1 MAEPTHT
8 REEKWTGP
16 SFSSM
21 EEIADFLEELIGMV
35 VDAGQ
40 AGLSTEVAAIWYP
53 DKQYP
58 RMPIRD
64 FRDLA
69 PALPLDG
76 ADVFLTVEPGG
87 LPRPVGVELIV
98 WGGGR
103 VRVGVGLN
111 VKGQNEV
118 AVNGI
123 FVAVKER
130 VEAVYKRRQRAE
142 AIASKEATVEAPE
155 PTWRKVLYN
164 PYAVQV
170 GGGLVVLL
178 VGVVIGL
185 LISN

>member
-1 MAEPTHT
+1 MTEPTHT
-8 REEKWTGP
+8 REEEWTGP

-21 EEIADFLEELIGMV
+21 EEVADLLEVLIAMV
-35 VDAGQ
+35 LDAGH
-40 AGLSTEVAAIWYP
+40 AGLSSEVAAIRYA

-87 LPRPVGVELIV
+87 LPKPVAVELFV
-98 WGGGR
+98 WGSDRAG
-103 VRVGVGLN
+103 VRLDVS
-111 VKGQNEV
+111 GQNEV
-118 AVNGI
+118 AVNGV

-130 VEAVYKRRQRAE
+130 VEAVYERRQRAE
-142 AIASKEATVEAPE
+142 ALAAEEESPVEAPE
-155 PTWRKVLYN
+155 PTWRKALYN
-164 PYAVQV
+164 PYAVQI
-170 GGGLVVLL
+170 GGGLVVLV
-178 VGVVIGL
+178 VGIVIGL